1 MKEYTYTV
9 LNTDFNSTVF
19 YYDDIKELNIE
30 RLAISAA
37 EDYCKCYSGY
47 AIAVEEDLMIYL
59 PAFSK
64 TFTINISFEPQFTV
78 VEEEDA

>member
-19 YYDDIKELNIE
+19 YYDDIKEWDIE
-30 RLAISAA
+30 GLAIAAA
-37 EDYCKCYSGY
+37 EDYCECYSGY
-47 AIAVEEDLMIYL
+47 DIAAEEDLMIYL
-59 PAFSK
+59 PAFGK